1 MGGGKPSEFLIDLPG
16 RGTLVG
22 WEREVPGAAR
32 GLGIVPGL
40 GDHADRYLEVGAAVV
55 DRGIAAQSIDLPG
68 HGKSYGNRGH
78 IRSWED
84 YRASLDAWMDR
95 ARAASPARR
104 WSLLGQSMGAL
115 VALDWTLRHPDR
127 VDRLILCA
135 PPFALAIRPNMIK
148 VRAAQLLVRVWP
160 GFSQGNMI
168 LPSMLTHDQEIV
180 RIHASDP
187 LVHYKISARLFLEFQ
202 AMRASLHRRVK
213 ELRTP
218 TLLLHGQ
225 ADPIADPRGTEAWA
239 QAAPKGLV
247 TLRLY
252 PGLLH
257 EVLNEVGRAK
267 CPSMIA
273 GWLPSRRPEETHSAR
288 HRRKRPPGPSAASA
302 A

>member
-1 MGGGKPSEFLIDLPG
+1 MGGGIPSEFHIDLPG
-16 RGTLVG
+16 RGRLVG
-22 WEREVPGAAR
+22 WEQEVPGATR
-32 GLGIVPGL
+32 GLGILPGL
-40 GDHADRYLEVGAAVV
+40 GDHAGRYLEVRTAVV
-55 DRGIAAQSIDLPG
+55 GRGIAAQSIDLPG
-68 HGKSYGNRGH
+68 HGKSYGSRGH
-78 IRSWED
+78 VRSWED
-84 YRASLDAWMDR
+84 YRASVDAWMDR

-135 PPFALAIRPNMIK
+135 PPFALAIRPNMVK

-202 AMRASLHRRVK
+202 AMRASLQRRVK

-225 ADPIADPRGTEAWA
+225 SDPIADSRGSEAWA

-257 EVLNEVGRAK
+257 EVLNEVGRAGIIA
-267 CPSMIA
+267 SMID
-273 GWLPSRRPEETHSAR
+273 WLDAKPAP
-288 HRRKRPPGPSAASA
+288 
-302 A
+302 